1 MIKVLSKHGG
11 KEEDIKRIID
21 LKSKLREIKNKF
33 YDLKV
38 VPLEEQNKNSDGKIF
53 FFQRGVFFTWYTR
66 QKKQLIKVLNV
77 KLCFSTDESDDDFED
92 VPEKEGYEEE
102 VPEILKKES
111 GMELKY
117 L

>member
-21 LKSKLREIKNKF
+21 LKSQLREIKNKF

-53 FFQRGVFFTWYTR
+53 FFQRGVFFYMI
-66 QKKQLIKVLNV
+66 QKTIKAVDKGVECCVFL
-77 KLCFSTDESDDDFED
+77 
-92 VPEKEGYEEE
+92 
-102 VPEILKKES
+102 
-111 GMELKY
+111 
-117 L
+117 

>member
-21 LKSKLREIKNKF
+21 LKSQLREIKNKF

-53 FFQRGVFFTWYTR
+53 FFQRGVFFLHDT
-66 QKKQLIKVLNV
+66 
-77 KLCFSTDESDDDFED
+77 ED
-92 VPEKEGYEEE
+92 NK
-102 VPEILKKES
+102 S
-111 GMELKY
+111 S
-117 L
+117 